1 MQYRIGQMSH
11 PMPCVTNRAAGTPLG
26 SPNLTSCRRVLHTMS
41 YRVARWCS
49 LLDLQTL
56 TSCRSVMCRPDCVHA
71 MLQSNVLRGFQ
82 LPRYELNRCTAACLA
97 AWFDAACLPTRLGA
111 LYSTTCSVLLT
122 STLCPTR
129 GSVPPLTS
137 FACEVRFASRSP
149 CAACRSS
156 AHRPTASGRAR
167 VCVHSTHSRPCPSL
181 HARAAACARAKDKGE
196 GLVRSKRRVC
206 ARRTTLR
213 AAATAAIRIARCIR
227 TSSAALRAASP

>member
-1 MQYRIGQMSH
+1 MRDKS
-11 PMPCVTNRAAGTPLG
+11 
-26 SPNLTSCRRVLHTMS
+26 SCRDASWISKSNELPSRPAHHVVG
-41 YRVARWCS
+41 VARWCS
-49 LLDLQTL
+49 LLDLQTP
-56 TSCRSVMCRPDCVHA
+56 TSCRRVMCHPDCVRA
-71 MLQSNVLRGFQ
+71 TPQSYMSQNYMSQSYALKIR
-82 LPRYELNRCTAACLA
+82 A
-97 AWFDAACLPTRLGA
+97 AWLPVAKIRVESLHGCMPGCMVRCLPTRLGA

-122 STLCPTR
+122 STLCPSR

-149 CAACRSS
+149 CAACSSS

-167 VCVHSTHSRPCPSL
+167 VCVHSTHSCPCPSL

-196 GLVRSKRRVC
+196 GLVRSKRRVR